1 MLFDWKRKD
10 PYKGLEKFSQD
21 PNGILVDVRIPEEYH
36 LKHLDGVIN
45 IPLAD
50 IKNFQKY
57 NDKHWYVYCLDGFRA
72 EIAMYRLRNKGIPAT
87 NIGGIARY
95 RFNS

>member
-10 PYKGLEKFSQD
+10 PYKGLEKLSQD
-21 PNGILVDVRIPEEYH
+21 PDGILVDVRIPEEYH
-36 LKHLDGVIN
+36 LKHLEGAIN

-50 IKNFQKY
+50 IKTYQNYK
-57 NDKHWYVYCLDGFRA
+57 DKHWYVYCLDGFRA
-72 EIAMYRLRNKGIPAT
+72 EIAMHRLRDKGILAT

-95 RFNS
+95 RFDS